1 MPSSENAGQGLIMGG
16 PTDPHEQMTEPNTE
30 DTSVTPSL
38 GRPTVLGRAFR
49 WFTLALLP
57 SALILTALI
66 TIKRLSMMDAGLAF
80 LSIAGLTALFSLAP
94 LIDLSRLLRFV
105 QDLSQ
110 GSSPPTPEMRT
121 QGVAAAAAFALS
133 QMRREMRR
141 SLAASD
147 QSARSLEDV
156 FDALPDAVVMLD
168 TNHCVVRANMAARNL
183 FGRNLT
189 GRDVSSLVRH
199 PPILEALDQIGN
211 GGRELEFSLPIPVER
226 RFIVSIRPLPDELAG
241 NAAILIAFHDIT
253 TIRRM
258 EQMRA
263 DFVANASHELRTPLS
278 SLIGFIDTLRGP
290 AHDDTEAR
298 DRFLGI
304 MAEQAARMARLIE
317 DLLSLSRIE
326 LNEHTQPS
334 QEVDIRRVIS
344 SVIESLEPKAQAR
357 KVTVSVTAPKTL
369 PPVRGEA
376 DELTQVFQNLIE
388 NAIKYTLAETD
399 ITISIAALDRGPVS
413 MPRDTQGPVV
423 AVAVRDHGEG
433 IAQDHIPRLTE
444 RFYRVDSARSR
455 KMGGTGLG
463 LAIVKHV
470 MSRHRGV
477 LTIDSSLG
485 QGSIFTAYLP
495 IAQPLSTHSDSPSH
509 RLQQQA

>member
-1 MPSSENAGQGLIMGG
+1 MVNRPDSPGQGTAPPSSDSPPPSGG
-16 PTDPHEQMTEPNTE
+16 R
-30 DTSVTPSL
+30 SVL
-38 GRPTVLGRAFR
+38 ARALR
-49 WFTLALLP
+49 WYGLALLP
-57 SALILTALI
+57 SAFTLAALALLR
-66 TIKRLSMMDAGLAF
+66 RLGPADAGLAF
-80 LSIAGLTALFSLAP
+80 LAVAAITAAVSLVP

-110 GSSPPTPEMRT
+110 GGTASSPEVRGG
-121 QGVAAAAAFALS
+121 GVAATAAFALA

-141 SLAASD
+141 ALTAAD
-147 QSARSLEDV
+147 QSVRSREDV

-168 TNHCVVRANMAARNL
+168 AQHRVVRANMAAREL
-183 FGRNLT
+183 FGRSLV

-199 PPILEALDQIGN
+199 PPILEAIDTIGD

-226 RFIVSIRPLPDELAG
+226 RFIVSIRPLPGEIAG
-241 NAAILIAFHDIT
+241 DAAILISFHDIT

-290 AHDDTEAR
+290 ARDDAEAR
-298 DRFLGI
+298 ERFLGI

-334 QEVDIRRVIS
+334 RAVDVRRAIV
-344 SVIESLEPKAQAR
+344 SVIEGLEPKARAR
-357 KVTVSVTAPKTL
+357 DVAVTLAAPENL
-369 PPVRGEA
+369 PAARGEP

-388 NAIKYTLAETD
+388 NAVKYTLPGTEV
-399 ITISIAALDRGPVS
+399 TISVAALQRGPVS
-413 MPRDTQGPVV
+413 TPKDAQGPVI
-423 AVAVRDHGEG
+423 AVAVRDRGEG
-433 IAQDHIPRLTE
+433 IAQEHIPRLTE

-470 MSRHRGV
+470 MNRHRGV
-477 LTIDSSLG
+477 LTIDSSVGLG
-485 QGSIFTAYLP
+485 SVFTAYLP
-495 IAQPLSTHSDSPSH
+495 VREAAAETAPPSPQ
-509 RLQQQA
+509 RLENPA

>member
-1 MPSSENAGQGLIMGG
+1 MSDRPSGQPTEPTPETTPAAPAAGG
-16 PTDPHEQMTEPNTE
+16 P
-30 DTSVTPSL
+30 S
-38 GRPTVLGRAFR
+38 VLGRALR
-49 WFTLALLP
+49 WYALALSP
-57 SALILTALI
+57 SALVLAALAALG
-66 TIKRLSMMDAGLAF
+66 RLGAADAGIAF
-80 LSIAGLTALFSLAP
+80 LAAAAATAVLA
-94 LIDLSRLLRFV
+94 LAAMIDLSRLLRFV
-105 QDLSQ
+105 QDLAQ
-110 GSSPPTPEMRT
+110 GAAPPTPEMRT
-121 QGVAAAAAFALS
+121 HGVAAAAAFALS

-141 SLAASD
+141 ALAASD
-147 QSARSLEDV
+147 RSARSMEDV

-168 TNHCVVRANMAARNL
+168 ADHRVVRANMAAREL
-183 FGRNLT
+183 FGRSLT
-189 GRDVSSLVRH
+189 GRDVSGLVRH
-199 PPILEALDQIGN
+199 PPILEAIDQIES

-226 RFIVSIRPLPDELAG
+226 RFIVSIRPLPGELAG
-241 NAAILIAFHDIT
+241 NAAILISFHDIT

-290 AHDDTEAR
+290 AHDDPEAR
-298 DRFLGI
+298 ERFLGI

-334 QEVDIRRVIS
+334 HAVDVRRVIA
-344 SVIESLEPKAQAR
+344 SVIEGLEQKAAAR
-357 KVTVSVTAPKTL
+357 NVTLAVAAPENL
-369 PPVRGEA
+369 PAVRGEP

-388 NAIKYTLAETD
+388 NAVKYTLPDTEVTV
-399 ITISIAALDRGPVS
+399 SIAALERGPVN
-413 MPRDTQGPVV
+413 MPKEAQGPVV
-423 AVAVRDHGEG
+423 AVAVRDRGEG
-433 IAQDHIPRLTE
+433 IAQEHIPRLTE

-470 MSRHRGV
+470 MNRHRGV

-485 QGSIFTAYLP
+485 LGSVFTAYLP
-495 IAQPLSTHSDSPSH
+495 AAAAATAGTEAP
-509 RLQQQA
+509 QQRIGRPA

>member
-1 MPSSENAGQGLIMGG
+1 MQQRGTMRIMSERPSGQ
-16 PTDPHEQMTEPNTE
+16 TTEPTPE
-30 DTSVTPSL
+30 TTTPAPQAVGPSVM
-38 GRPTVLGRAFR
+38 GRALR
-49 WFTLALLP
+49 WYVLALLP
-57 SALILTALI
+57 AALCLAALVVLQ
-66 TIKRLSMMDAGLAF
+66 RLSPTDAGLAF
-80 LSIAGLTALFSLAP
+80 LAVAAITATIALAP

-105 QDLSQ
+105 QDLAQ
-110 GSSPPTPEMRT
+110 GAAPPVPEMRT
-121 QGVAAAAAFALS
+121 HGVAAAAAFALS

-141 SLAASD
+141 TLAASD
-147 QSARSLEDV
+147 LSARSMEDV

-168 TNHCVVRANMAARNL
+168 ADHRVVRANMAARGL

-189 GRDVSSLVRH
+189 GRDVSGLVRH
-199 PPILEALDQIGN
+199 PPILEALDQIGD

-226 RFIVSIRPLPDELAG
+226 RFIVSIRPLPGDLAG
-241 NAAILIAFHDIT
+241 NAAILISFHDIT

-290 AHDDTEAR
+290 AHDDAEAR

-304 MAEQAARMARLIE
+304 MSEQATRMARLIE

-326 LNEHTQPS
+326 LNEHSQPS
-334 QEVDIRRVIS
+334 QAVDVRRVIT
-344 SVIESLEPKAQAR
+344 SVIEGLEQKAEAHN
-357 KVTVSVTAPKTL
+357 VTLTVAAPKTL
-369 PPVRGEA
+369 PTVRGEP

-388 NAIKYTLAETD
+388 NAVKYTLPDTEVTV
-399 ITISIAALDRGPVS
+399 SVAALERGPVN
-413 MPRDTQGPVV
+413 MPKEAQGPVV
-423 AVAVRDHGEG
+423 AVAVRDRGEG

-470 MSRHRGV
+470 MNRHRGV
-477 LTIDSSLG
+477 MTIDSSLG
-485 QGSIFTAYLP
+485 LGSVFTVYLP
-495 IAQPLSTHSDSPSH
+495 ASGADAGAETPPQRIGRPA
-509 RLQQQA
+509 